1 MSNLTSKLIND
12 IELDFLTSFASL
24 QVVIGSTANF
34 LVIILFATT
43 TELRRKNSDL
53 LILHLSVADFI
64 SLSTFLP
71 WNIYLTNI
79 GRGEYS
85 EYYTS
90 LNTFCLFLSGTAVLT
105 VAVDKF
111 VAVIYPLRYPTLI
124 TRARTLLMILGSWL
138 VATALVIAHFFDY
151 LSAGEHHHILDKSLS
166 ALVLAKMLFVAVMYA
181 VVFKAVRNQLSARN
195 GRKVH
200 VQNSSQI
207 TSKREKAERVFLKS
221 ALNTFIVV
229 CLFYAT
235 YLPYAILQMM
245 SVTDFVAWRRLFS
258 FIYINACINP
268 FIYFFRMRRFRIA
281 LLAVINKRK
290 RFRDINAGNYMSTNK
305 VSSTIDGEIGLRP
318 DGPPF

>member
-1 MSNLTSKLIND
+1 MT
-12 IELDFLTSFASL
+12 FASL

-34 LVIILFATT
+34 LVIILFAIRA
-43 TELRRKNSDL
+43 ELQRKNSDL

-64 SLSTFLP
+64 SLTTFLP
-71 WNIYLTNI
+71 WNIYLTNT
-79 GRGEYS
+79 GRSEYR

-111 VAVIYPLRYPTLI
+111 VAVVNPLRYRTLI
-124 TRARTLLMILGSWL
+124 TRARTLLMIFGSWL

-151 LSAGEHHHILDKSLS
+151 LSAGQHHHILDKSLS
-166 ALVLAKMLFVAVMYA
+166 ALVLVKMLFVAVMYS
-181 VVFKAVRNQLSARN
+181 VVYKAVRNQLSV
-195 GRKVH
+195 RKVN
-200 VQNSSQI
+200 VQTYNSSQI
-207 TSKREKAERVFLKS
+207 SSKREKAERVFLKS

-245 SVTDFVAWRRLFS
+245 SITDFVTWRRLFS

-268 FIYFFRMRRFRIA
+268 FIYFFRMRRFRTA
-281 LLAVINKRK
+281 LLIVINKRK
-290 RFRDINAGNYMSTNK
+290 RARDINVRNYLSTNK
-305 VSSTIDGEIGLRP
+305 VSSTIQ
-318 DGPPF
+318 